1 MFPDKKQHLVNSGNG
16 LTGRVCDYLRL
27 GAGAV
32 ETGSVKRRELRVE
45 LSTHDASQ
53 KQK

>member
-1 MFPDKKQHLVNSGNG
+1 
-16 LTGRVCDYLRL
+16 
-27 GAGAV
+27 V

-45 LSTHDASQ
+45 LSTHEASQ

>member
-1 MFPDKKQHLVNSGNG
+1 
-16 LTGRVCDYLRL
+16 L